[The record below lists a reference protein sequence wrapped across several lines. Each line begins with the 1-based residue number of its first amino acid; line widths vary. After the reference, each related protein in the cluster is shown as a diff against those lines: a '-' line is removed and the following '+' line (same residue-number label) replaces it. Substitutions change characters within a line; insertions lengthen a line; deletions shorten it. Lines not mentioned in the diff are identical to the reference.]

1 MVRGI
6 LKLTDILFPG
16 SKVVPWVSRY
26 KLVCRVQVHIDVKR
40 LCCYHP
46 RNTAALISQ
55 DLDSVLHRAYSQ
67 GLGERWRGWQPGRR
81 VAKRRFPGNS
91 GRKKASRENV
101 LLIAFLV
108 ENCLAFSTVHRNNIL
123 RLTASSWISIRCNP
137 CIHAPF
143 FFEPSQNS
151 PNPSPALPFRKPT
164 CIYTISPSSLPSFE
178 NAAGHRPEQFCAI
191 RSGGPVSSS
200 MIV

>member
-67 GLGERWRGWQPGRR
+67 GLGERVRLIVSPLGAWLISILKSG
-81 VAKRRFPGNS
+81 APGN
-91 GRKKASRENV
+91 
-101 LLIAFLV
+101 
-108 ENCLAFSTVHRNNIL
+108 
-123 RLTASSWISIRCNP
+123 P
-137 CIHAPF
+137 D
-143 FFEPSQNS
+143 
-151 PNPSPALPFRKPT
+151 
-164 CIYTISPSSLPSFE
+164 
-178 NAAGHRPEQFCAI
+178 AA
-191 RSGGPVSSS
+191 
-200 MIV
+200 